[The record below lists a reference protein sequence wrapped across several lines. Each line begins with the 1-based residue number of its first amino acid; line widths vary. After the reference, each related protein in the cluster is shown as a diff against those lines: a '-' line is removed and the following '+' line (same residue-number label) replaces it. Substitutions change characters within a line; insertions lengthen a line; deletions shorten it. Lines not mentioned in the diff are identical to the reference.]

1 ATSPFVSPSHCPF
14 PAPGALSFISF
25 LYVKEHIAK
34 NKGSNAGDVSSSTQF
49 VANAPT
55 NGPIRRNLFLQS
67 FFQRYAHGAL
77 VEKTRILQH
86 LKQVMSAYEH
96 TEAEVERRAK
106 QLAEQPDEDGF
117 ITVTHRSSTPS
128 FGATNDLEQQQHHEE
143 LKKKEM
149 QDLKA
154 GFEEDLETVK
164 EMKEERAFRPV

>member
-1 ATSPFVSPSHCPF
+1 
-14 PAPGALSFISF
+14 
-25 LYVKEHIAK
+25 
-34 NKGSNAGDVSSSTQF
+34 
-49 VANAPT
+49 
-55 NGPIRRNLFLQS
+55 
-67 FFQRYAHGAL
+67 
-77 VEKTRILQH
+77 
-86 LKQVMSAYEH
+86 MSAYEH

-128 FGATNDLEQQQHHEE
+128 FGATNDLEQQQHHEVGKWGRDRRGTGNKKWTINQE